1 MKKTQKKTIT
11 ELRQTL
17 FETFDEVSEGQTYV
31 VSHKNGS
38 EIAMVPIDMIKDL
51 ERKLELHKN
60 LAAGYAQAMR
70 GEGIST
76 KELKARLKKTFSDLD
91 RNVKGKKGDK
101 KSGQVDK

>member
-1 MKKTQKKTIT
+1 MKKTQTKTIT
-11 ELRQTL
+11 ELRKTL
-17 FETFDEVSEGQTYV
+17 FETFDEVADGQTCV

-76 KELKARLKKTFSDLD
+76 DELKARLKNKIKEL
-91 RNVKGKKGDK
+91 RKKYD
-101 KSGQVDK
+101 